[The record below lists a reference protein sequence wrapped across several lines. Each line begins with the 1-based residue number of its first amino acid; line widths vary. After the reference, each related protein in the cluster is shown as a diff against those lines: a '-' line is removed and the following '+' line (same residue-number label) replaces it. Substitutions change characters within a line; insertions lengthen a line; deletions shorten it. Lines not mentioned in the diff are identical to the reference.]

1 MPRCTHC
8 GHEFAVSEGFK
19 CPACA
24 KDWRGPA
31 PAPAQDSG
39 RPAHLALLD
48 AGASAAPAAP
58 KPRIV
63 SSAGPS
69 VPVMKRQDDSV
80 PAGWMARLEV
90 ARAVAQNA
98 GAQAAGPA
106 PEAPPP
112 PPAPSAPPPLKAA
125 LAKKGNGLETTPA
138 HLLVARLEAD
148 EKKRTEGQAA
158 DLFSEPAHQE
168 LISQVKV
175 ELPKAPKKKK
185 VPDWV
190 VMLGLAA
197 LVVGGVGAV
206 YSAVKKE
213 PPPKAV
219 VDPAL
224 EAAAERRKMAM
235 AALEEG
241 HTFALEG
248 QKGADQA
255 IAAYERALGLEPTL
269 APAERGIAIAFAA
282 KDDDA
287 TAVKHYRRYL
297 ELAPDAK
304 DAEEVQKIIKRW
316 EEAEARKKGR

>member
-1 MPRCTHC
+1 
-8 GHEFAVSEGFK
+8 
-19 CPACA
+19 
-24 KDWRGPA
+24 
-31 PAPAQDSG
+31 
-39 RPAHLALLD
+39 
-48 AGASAAPAAP
+48 
-58 KPRIV
+58 
-63 SSAGPS
+63 
-69 VPVMKRQDDSV
+69 
-80 PAGWMARLEV
+80 
-90 ARAVAQNA
+90 
-98 GAQAAGPA
+98 
-106 PEAPPP
+106 
-112 PPAPSAPPPLKAA
+112 
-125 LAKKGNGLETTPA
+125 
-138 HLLVARLEAD
+138 LVARLEAD